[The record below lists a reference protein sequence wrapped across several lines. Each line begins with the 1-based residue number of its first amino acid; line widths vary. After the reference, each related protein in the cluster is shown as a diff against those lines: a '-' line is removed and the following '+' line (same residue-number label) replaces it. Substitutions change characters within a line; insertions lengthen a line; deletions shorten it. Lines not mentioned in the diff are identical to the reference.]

1 MKAIIYSRVS
11 SKGQSTKRQVSE
23 LKKVQGFEIQQVFRE
38 KLSAFKNKAI
48 ERPELQNAID
58 YMIQHDI
65 GCMMIHEVSR
75 LGRNTADLL
84 NLIEELK
91 NQGICLYI
99 HNLGIKIN
107 TENPSEEIFTKLI
120 VTLMADLAR
129 MESEQMSYRIKSG
142 IRVRKEKGL
151 HTGRKVGSFENT
163 EAFLNK
169 HKDIQKFLK
178 QGFSYRQIQK
188 LCSCG
193 PNTIQKVKNLM
204 EIHSLPYANPSERH
218 QLKHL

>member
-1 MKAIIYSRVS
+1 MRAIIYSRVS

-23 LKKVQGFEIQQVFRE
+23 LRKVQGFEVERIFRE

-48 ERPELQNAID
+48 QRPELQKAID
-58 YMIQHDI
+58 YMLQNDIQ
-65 GCMMIHEVSR
+65 CMMIHEVSR

-84 NLIEELK
+84 NLIEEFR
-91 NQGICLYI
+91 NQGICIYI

-107 TENPSEEIFTKLI
+107 TGNPSEEIFTRLI

-142 IRVRKEKGL
+142 IRARKEKGL
-151 HTGRKVGSFENT
+151 HTGRKVGSFESP

-169 HKDIQKFLK
+169 HKDIQKLLR
-178 QGFSYRQIQK
+178 QGYSYRQIQK
-188 LCSCG
+188 LCNCG
-193 PNTIQKVKNLM
+193 PNTIQKVKRLM
-204 EIHSLPYANPSERH
+204 DQTNRTVDNTL
-218 QLKHL
+218 